1 MSRRRVEVSELGA
14 DMTMFRHLPAR
25 DLIVLFGGI
34 GATTAAT
41 GSLRALPN
49 VSPTTV
55 ALTFLLIVLGTAT
68 MARLRIAIVVS
79 VVAML
84 TLNFF
89 FLPPVGTFT
98 IADPQ
103 NWIALFAFLV
113 VAVIASNLSAAAQDR
128 AREAIARRNE
138 VTRLFDLTRDVL
150 LTTETASALE
160 VLARHVARRFELPK
174 VAICLPADHGWQIH
188 QGGAEE
194 VGIDV
199 NVLNTALAKA
209 RGTLEFDA
217 YQRAYGGHIRA
228 GEKNE
233 VSIVPLRHGTK
244 AIGLLAAA
252 SPTLD
257 IGALDA
263 VAGVVAIAIERA
275 QFLAER
281 DAAGLVRQK
290 ADLAATLLA
299 SLSHDLRT
307 PLTAIRVAVE
317 NLQGDLPPDERRGQ
331 SGAAIAELD
340 RLTRLFQDILDMAR
354 IDAAA
359 IRIDRQ
365 WVSGSD
371 DVDAAVAHVRHALEG
386 HELRVDADADMTVEI
401 DPRLASVALS
411 HLLENAALYSPPDQE
426 ILVQA
431 RVERDGLRV
440 SVTDHGPGLDP
451 SELDH
456 LFERFYRGRAARQAS
471 FGTGMGLSI
480 TRGLL
485 AAAGGR
491 VWAENVPGAGAR
503 FTVVV
508 PGPVRAAAVTP

>member
-1 MSRRRVEVSELGA
+1 MP
-14 DMTMFRHLPAR
+14 TR
-25 DLIVLFGGI
+25 DLVVLACGLGSI
-34 GATTAAT
+34 AAAT
-41 GSLRALPN
+41 ASLRALPD

-55 ALTFLLIVLGTAT
+55 ALALLLIVLGTAT
-68 MARLRIAIVVS
+68 LARLRIAILVS

-103 NWIALFAFLV
+103 NWIALFAFLI

-150 LTTETASALE
+150 LTTETAGALE
-160 VLARHVARRFELPK
+160 ALARHVARRFELSK
-174 VAICLPADHGWQIH
+174 VAICLPGDHGWQIH
-188 QGGAEE
+188 QGGSEE
-194 VGIDV
+194 VAIEVD
-199 NVLNTALAKA
+199 VLNTALAKA

-217 YQRAYGGHIRA
+217 YQRAYGGHIRVGA
-228 GEKNE
+228 QQD
-233 VSIVPLRHGTK
+233 VSIIPLRHGTK
-244 AIGLLAAA
+244 AVGLLAAA
-252 SPTLD
+252 SPALD

-275 QFLAER
+275 QFLEER
-281 DAAGLVRQK
+281 DAAKLVRQK

-307 PLTAIRVAVE
+307 PLTAIRTAVE
-317 NLQGDLPPDERRGQ
+317 NLRGDLPPGERRTQ
-331 SGAAIAELD
+331 AGAAIAELD

-365 WVSGSD
+365 WVAAAD
-371 DVDAAVAHVRHALEG
+371 VVDAAVAHVRHALQE
-386 HELRVDADADMTVEI
+386 HALRVDADADLAVEI

-411 HLLENAALYSPPDQE
+411 HLLENAALYSPPDRE
-426 ILVQA
+426 ILVHA
-431 RVERDGLRV
+431 RVEHEGLHV
-440 SVTDHGPGLDP
+440 SVTDQGPGLDP

-456 LFERFYRGRAARQAS
+456 LFERFYRGRTARQAS

-503 FTVVV
+503 FTIVV
-508 PGPVRAAAVTP
+508 PGPVRAAAVAQ

>member
-1 MSRRRVEVSELGA
+1 MMRRLA
-14 DMTMFRHLPAR
+14 QTR
-25 DLIVLFGGI
+25 DLVVLLLSL
-34 GATTAAT
+34 ATIAGLTVA
-41 GSLRALPN
+41 LRVLPD

-55 ALTFLLIVLGTAT
+55 ALALLLVVLGAAT
-68 MARLRIAIVVS
+68 TARLRIAIVAA
-79 VVAML
+79 VAGML
-84 TLNFF
+84 TFNFF

-138 VTRLFDLTRDVL
+138 LTRLFDLTRDVL
-150 LTTETASALE
+150 LTTETASAIHA
-160 VLARHVARRFELPK
+160 LARHVARRFELPA
-174 VAICLPADHGWQIH
+174 VAICLPGDHGWRVH
-188 QGGAEE
+188 QGGRDE
-194 VGIDV
+194 VTLDTD
-199 NVLNTALAKA
+199 VLNDALARA

-217 YQRAYGGHIRA
+217 YQRAYGGQTRTGA
-228 GEKNE
+228 NGE
-233 VSIVPLRHGTK
+233 VALVPLRHGTRTV
-244 AIGLLAAA
+244 GLLAAA
-252 SPTLD
+252 SPALD
-257 IGALDA
+257 IGTLDA

-275 QFLAER
+275 QFLEER
-281 DAAGLVRQK
+281 DAAELVRQK

-307 PLTAIRVAVE
+307 PLTAIRTAVE
-317 NLQGDLPPDERRGQ
+317 NLRGELPGGERRTQ
-331 SGAAIAELD
+331 ASAAMAELD

-359 IRIDRQ
+359 IRVDRQ
-365 WVSGSD
+365 WVAAAD
-371 DVDAAVAHVRHALEG
+371 VVDAATAHVRHTLEG
-386 HELRVDADADMTVEI
+386 RAVRVDADADLEVEV

-411 HLLENAALYSPPDQE
+411 HLLENAAQYSASDRE
-426 ILVQA
+426 IEVRA
-431 RVERDGLRV
+431 RVEHDGLHV

-451 SELDH
+451 AELDH

-503 FTVVV
+503 FTIVV
-508 PGPVRAAAVTP
+508 PGAVRPVPVAQ

>member
-1 MSRRRVEVSELGA
+1 MV
-14 DMTMFRHLPAR
+14 RHAAAR
-25 DLIVLFGGI
+25 DLLTLLAGLAGIAIVTVL
-34 GATTAAT
+34 
-41 GSLRALPN
+41 LRMLLD

-55 ALTFLLIVLGTAT
+55 ALALLLVVLGMAT
-68 MARLRIAIVVS
+68 IARLRIAIVVS
-79 VVAML
+79 TVAML

-113 VAVIASNLSAAAQDR
+113 VAIIASNLSAAAQHR
-128 AREAIARRNE
+128 AREAIERRNE

-150 LTTETASALE
+150 LTTETASAIE
-160 VLARHVARRFELPK
+160 VLARHVARRFEMST
-174 VAICLPADHGWQIH
+174 VAICLPADHGWRIY
-188 QGGAEE
+188 QGGGE
-194 VGIDV
+194 DV
-199 NVLNTALAKA
+199 SVDAGVLNIALAKA

-217 YQRAYGGHIRA
+217 HQRAYGGHTHV

-244 AIGLLAAA
+244 AVGLLTTA
-252 SPTLD
+252 SPRLD
-257 IGALDA
+257 IGTLDA
-263 VAGVVAIAIERA
+263 VAGVVAIAIERV
-275 QFLAER
+275 QFLRER
-281 DAAGLVRQK
+281 DAAELVRQK

-317 NLQGDLPPDERRGQ
+317 NLRGDLVTEDRRAQ
-331 SGAAIAELD
+331 ASAAIAELD

-365 WVSGSD
+365 WVAAAD
-371 DVDAAVAHVRHALEG
+371 VVDAAVAHVRHALEG
-386 HELRVDADADMTVEI
+386 HALRVEADADMEVEI

-411 HLLENAALYSPPDQE
+411 HLLENAAQYSSADRE
-426 ILVQA
+426 IIVQA
-431 RVERDGLRV
+431 HVQPDGLRV
-440 SVTDHGPGLDP
+440 TVTDNGPGLDP
-451 SELDH
+451 GELDH
-456 LFERFYRGRAARQAS
+456 LFERFYRGRAVRQAS

-503 FTVVV
+503 FTMAV
-508 PGPVRAAAVTP
+508 PGPVRPVTVAQ